1 MKTWKKL
8 SLVLCACFAF
18 STVATGCDVLF
29 GKDTES
35 SSSSASSS
43 SSSSSVVEDSSSAE
57 EDSSSGNTEQDI
69 ATKVNIYLGLMA
81 NQINKSESAKIRFEI
96 KNDGIL
102 QSGIVESNTT
112 LKAVSGEMIV
122 SKNDSDSFNAV
133 IDATVASL
141 ENPLQGETKKYYL
154 IDDYVY
160 EYVSEG
166 TYNKYEEKVVD
177 NAVHALTQGSY
188 ASLAE
193 LCKELELMFK
203 GEGASTPDLDFEGLE
218 GSFGNVA
225 DLDSGLTDEGAWV
238 TADGTAKADELFAF
252 LKTVNEKTTYGE
264 LFDFVLKQI
273 SPNLTTEKI
282 FDELYKHRKGT
293 VGSLVEE
300 LDKKSMEETGKS
312 LQENL
317 DKILSNS
324 AIREVIESKLD
335 EETYP
340 GIANMLLSFD
350 IDEFLNKNSEITDD
364 SGAFIKYGDLSLD
377 KLTQEAVTKLVEL
390 LGDQASELIPTEL
403 LEKTTFATLVSV
415 METFVKEPAFAN
427 VKEGSTLDK
436 LLKQAQTVEV
446 TKADMRVEIDAVPVD
461 DFNVSMVAQFVGTR
475 DANGTKTDI
484 RGTANLKICDF
495 SADEVAIK
503 LPDDAVVNVVHATCQ
518 ECQEQKEGVKYRYDQ
533 YGYYCDECYATFS
546 KDETQE

>member
-35 SSSSASSS
+35 SSSSSSS
-43 SSSSSVVEDSSSAE
+43 SSRSSSVVEDSSSAE

-81 NQINKSESAKIRFEI
+81 NQINNSKSAKIRFEI

-122 SKNDSDSFNAV
+122 SKNDSGSFNAV

-177 NAVHALTQGSY
+177 NAVHALTQGNY
-188 ASLAE
+188 ATLAD
-193 LCKELELMFK
+193 LYAGLESMLK
-203 GEGASTPDLDFEGLE
+203 GEGSSNPDFEFGGLE
-218 GSFGNVA
+218 DSFGNMA
-225 DLDSGLTDEGAWV
+225 ELDSGLTDEGAWV

-273 SPNLTTEKI
+273 SPNITTEKI
-282 FDELYKHRKGT
+282 FNELYNQRKCT

-312 LQENL
+312 LQEIL
-317 DKILSNS
+317 DQILSNP

-340 GIANMLLSFD
+340 GIADMLLSFD

-364 SGAFIKYGDLSLD
+364 SGAFIKYGDLSLNR
-377 KLTQEAVTKLVEL
+377 LTQEAVTKLVEL
-390 LGDQASELIPTEL
+390 LGDQASELIPKEL
-403 LEKTTFATLVSV
+403 LEKTTFATLISV
-415 METFVKEPAFAN
+415 METFVNEPAFAN
-427 VKEGSTLDK
+427 IKEGSTLDK

-446 TKADMRVEIDAVPVD
+446 TKADMRVEIDAVD
-461 DFNVSMVAQFVGTR
+461 DFNISVAAQFVGTKN
-475 DANGTKTDI
+475 DDGTTTNVS
-484 RGTANLKICDF
+484 GTATLNIGEF
-495 SADEVAIK
+495 SSKVVEIAI
-503 LPDDAVVNVVHATCQ
+503 PDGAVIQIVHSTCQ
-518 ECQEQKEGVKYRYDQ
+518 ECKTQKEDVKYREDK
-533 YGYYCDECYATFS
+533 YGYYCDECYANLS
-546 KDETQE
+546 KEETQA